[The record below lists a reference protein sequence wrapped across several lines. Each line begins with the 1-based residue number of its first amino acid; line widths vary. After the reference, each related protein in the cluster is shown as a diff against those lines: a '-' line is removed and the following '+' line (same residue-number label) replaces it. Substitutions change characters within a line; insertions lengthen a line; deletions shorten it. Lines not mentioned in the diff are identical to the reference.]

1 MNAVRPRL
9 FRVHLMPGV
18 DHGRQVRRFERRMR
32 APLLLLPRL
41 RHAHEIA
48 LGEVRS
54 SNEHPLARLSRRE
67 GIR

>member
-9 FRVHLMPGV
+9 FRVHLTPGL
-18 DHGRQVRRFERRMR
+18 DHGRQVRRFKRRMR
-32 APLLLLPRL
+32 APLLPRL

-48 LGEVRS
+48 LGEVGRS
-54 SNEHPLARLSRRE
+54 SYEHPLARLSRRE